1 MKALPAAV
9 VLAGALVAG
18 AACSDSDE
26 LGELV
31 RSAAESSTTSEQA
44 TTTAEGGA
52 PPTTDPGP
60 STTTA
65 GDGGTGDEVSV
76 FDLDVGDCFDTSET
90 AEVETVEVVPCTRP
104 HGNEV
109 FALFD
114 LEGDEFPGD
123 QVAAELAEEGCIERF
138 EDYVGV
144 EYSASELEVSYLY
157 PLEEGWEQIGD
168 REVVCIASR
177 VDGRDLDEP
186 VEGSGL

>member
-52 PPTTDPGP
+52 PSTADPEP

-90 AEVETVEVVPCTRP
+90 AEVETVEVVPCTSP